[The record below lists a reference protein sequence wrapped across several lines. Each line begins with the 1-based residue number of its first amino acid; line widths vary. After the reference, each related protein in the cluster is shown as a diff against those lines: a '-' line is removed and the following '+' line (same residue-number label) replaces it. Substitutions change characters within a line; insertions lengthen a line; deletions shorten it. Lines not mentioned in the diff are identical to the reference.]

1 MYRGIIGV
9 FLFNPLCI
17 GAPSVCFF
25 LMSCMSR
32 FRLLNQMGRG
42 RTAVVYRCV
51 DSMANMAA
59 AAKVMRDEPRAW
71 DEVRHLRSMG
81 HPNIIDLVDFFRCDG
96 WAVLV
101 LSLVNMNL
109 ANFLNDVP
117 FGETSMVDIMMQVLR
132 GVDHMHT
139 RAIVHLDLKPEN
151 IGVVISSRA
160 KLQCK
165 IMDFGSTVRLD
176 QAIAGLVVHTTPEFR
191 APEILSGVIG
201 TFVDVFSVGRVFE
214 LLVLKLQLPSKH
226 PYFKLVS
233 DMTSLDFNLRPTAKV
248 ALFRL
253 GDVCTGQSVVD
264 APLWTSMVANVFD
277 GDASLLVDD
286 LSAPAHR
293 IVTVLFN
300 EDTDNAFWLLQEM
313 ARRELFLGSAC
324 SVLSVLP
331 YFHASVLTSKYTAYF
346 YARALGFLS
355 QLSYFLLTDEMRLR
369 LWTISTFPCCERIV
383 LRVLARA
390 CSSELLMWCRQVD
403 RWGSRL
409 QRFGDFASRLL
420 GDVSEALCL
429 LDF

>member
-1 MYRGIIGV
+1 
-9 FLFNPLCI
+9 
-17 GAPSVCFF
+17 
-25 LMSCMSR
+25 
-32 FRLLNQMGRG
+32 
-42 RTAVVYRCV
+42 
-51 DSMANMAA
+51 MAA

-81 HPNIIDLVDFFRCDG
+81 HPNIIDLLDFFRCDG
-96 WAVLV
+96 RAVLV

-117 FGETSMVDIMMQVLR
+117 FGEASALDIMTQVLR

-139 RAIVHLDLKPEN
+139 RAIVHFDLKPEN

-176 QAIAGLVVHTTPEFR
+176 RAIAGLVVHTTPEFR
-191 APEILSGVIG
+191 APEILSGVVG
-201 TFVDVFSVGRVFE
+201 TFVDVYSVGRVFE
-214 LLVLKLQLPSKH
+214 LLVLKLQLPSTH
-226 PYFKLVS
+226 PYCRLVS

-248 ALFRL
+248 ALIQL
-253 GDVCTGQSVVD
+253 GDACTGQSVVD
-264 APLWTSMVANVFD
+264 APLWLSMVANVFD

-286 LSAPAHR
+286 LSAPTHR

-300 EDTDNAFWLLQEM
+300 EDTENAFWLLQEM